1 MLVFTTRD
9 SIINHLKDLKTQSKS
24 IGFVPTMGAL
34 HEGHQTLL
42 KQSYSENDITVCS
55 IFVNPLQ
62 FNNPEDLE
70 KYPRTIEADM
80 NFINSCCDILFYPE
94 YSEIYPDSPQEK
106 FEFGNLD
113 KILEAEFRSGH
124 FYGVAVVVHRLF
136 NIVQPNKAYFGI
148 KDYQQLEII
157 KSMVCQKKHS
167 IEIVPCAIVREAD
180 GLAMSSRNQRLSNV
194 ARQIAPM
201 IYQTLKEAACIL
213 IEKDALQA
221 KQFVMESFAKKTE
234 FKIEYFEW
242 IDPNSFEIVDNKKP
256 EMVGLIA
263 VWLDNVRLIDNIIV
277 TQ

>member
-1 MLVFTTRD
+1 MLVFKTRAA
-9 SIINHLKDLKTQSKS
+9 IINHLKDLKKQSKS

-34 HEGHQTLL
+34 HEGHRTLL
-42 KQSYSENDITVCS
+42 KQSFSENNITVCS

-62 FNNPEDLE
+62 FNNPDDLV

-80 NFINSCCDILFYPE
+80 NFIESCCDILFYPE

-113 KILEAEFRSGH
+113 KILEAEFRPGH

-148 KDYQQLEII
+148 KDYQQLQII
-157 KSMVCQKKHS
+157 KSMVRQKEHE
-167 IEIVPCAIVREAD
+167 IDIVPCAIVREAD
-180 GLAMSSRNQRLSNV
+180 GLAMSSRNQRLCDT

-201 IYQTLKEAACIL
+201 IYQTLKQAVAIL
-213 IEKDALQA
+213 KEKNVVDA
-221 KQFVMESFAKKTE
+221 KQFVMESFASKSE
-234 FKIEYFEW
+234 FKLEYFEW
-242 IDPNSFEIVDNKKP
+242 IEPNSFEIVDNTKP

-263 VWLDNVRLIDNIIV
+263 VWLDNIRLIDNIIV

>member
-9 SIINHLKDLKTQSKS
+9 SIINHLNDLKTQSKS

-34 HEGHQTLL
+34 HEGHRTLL

-70 KYPRTIEADM
+70 KYPRTLEADM
-80 NFINSCCDILFYPE
+80 SFIDSCCDILFYPE

-113 KILEAEFRSGH
+113 KILEAEFRPGH

-157 KSMVCQKKHS
+157 KSMVRQKEHS
-167 IEIVPCAIVREAD
+167 IDIVPCAIVREAD
-180 GLAMSSRNQRLSNV
+180 GLAMSSRNQRLSNA

-221 KQFVMESFAKKTE
+221 KQFVVESFAKKTE

-242 IDPNSFEIVDNKKP
+242 IEPNSFEIVDNKKP
-256 EMVGLIA
+256 KMVGLIA